1 MVSFSFST
9 SCMGRGF
16 FASARALFK
25 SSIKVCN
32 KATNK
37 LSKLFYHTP
46 NRNQMKRIHNYR
58 CTFPAQ
64 IMWCIN

>member
-1 MVSFSFST
+1 VSFSFST

-37 LSKLFYHTP
+37 LSKLSYQTP
-46 NRNQMKRIHNYR
+46 NRNQMKRMQMHLSSTNHVVHKLR
-58 CTFPAQ
+58 
-64 IMWCIN
+64 M